1 MPVKNDPAAL
11 RALLTQKLADKA
23 LTQAEADEVAT
34 AAEQDGVTAEE
45 GAAVVDG
52 MVEALQADSLD
63 LTGADSQAAANS
75 LLGKLDAATP
85 LPLDKSGAEPL
96 PSGTVNFTKL
106 LSMQAEAKV
115 QKLPAASFD
124 GKALGVDKKGEV
136 TLDRRRVGLDLK
148 QPSDAT
154 VSALWGLAR
163 PDQLTGLSEAGAAA
177 LQKNLAASVAAAS
190 VIEPKEPGKFNR
202 MASVCA
208 GTAVLG
214 ELAAKWSPETVDA
227 MLQIAEKS
235 PSVMTQ
241 ALAVRG
247 LQAAPL
253 SDEQKAKLAALKPVE
268 GGADLLAAFDKA
280 RTEQQK
286 AGWEN
291 VKGPAAELTLSSFT
305 FAKSGEAVTNFMTTL
320 KAWDQLNPN
329 YGETL
334 NAEEVGKLKSIL
346 DNYVQTSEQNVFVF
360 GTLSNNAPK
369 DVAGIVSERTVAEIT
384 PGLKA
389 EQPGIGGVALTR
401 EQADFV
407 LSIAPN
413 LRDKRSVEQLAQALG
428 VVQGAFEQRLP
439 STWETPKPPA
449 KLDEAAF
456 ALFQR
461 AAIDYQD
468 AAGASPDGKLGYDDL
483 VKSLRA
489 QVNELQPAIAP
500 RLAELK
506 ATPPTWDGVQ
516 VSPECATYLEAQLRD
531 HLKSAMSVDNL
542 GRALK
547 VYAGK
552 SGGKVDGETFTKF
565 QSMLEEYKG
574 QWPELK
580 TFDFN
585 KLERI
590 ATFKVDGKE
599 VPLCKLNGKPVGLAD
614 FYNTV
619 ATNVSG
625 AIDKSLMKYDWQG
638 DRWGYRA
645 KQLVELMDVV
655 AEQTV
660 RGEGPVALLQQQN
673 PGKTVEILATGADG
687 GHAQL
692 LYSVKDKSGKETARY
707 AQGSDGALA
716 KTTESGDPILVSAT
730 VGKDGDLNATVA
742 KQIKTTRW
750 PLQNP
755 YTVGDRI
762 DVNYQDGK
770 VEELEDEG
778 KPFSTRYK
786 VLEAEITGY
795 DAKGKYTVKFKTPEG
810 EEKTQTLSLSDIRKA
825 NNPHYFNPKGSQ
837 FSDVSINV
845 NTDAALKEFLDGA
858 QPIIDAHLPK
868 GSTAT
873 LTPKELVQKQKA
885 CIDALMKYASRIKY
899 PSEGAN
905 VTDPGSKA
913 FLELEKGYMFPL
925 GELAK
930 IDRGVCRHQC
940 IFEHLLL
947 QQAGIDSRLASGAAN
962 TSGNAFRGYH
972 IWTEVTLA
980 DNERYL
986 SDQTWDDPYIPLWKG
1001 AYSVDRQRQEMYDRT
1016 ARYDSN
1022 LVN

>member
-11 RALLTQKLADKA
+11 RALLNQKLADKT
-23 LTQAEADEVAT
+23 LTQAEADEVAA

-52 MVEALQADSLD
+52 MVEALQSDSVD
-63 LTGADSQAAANS
+63 LTGAETQNATNS
-75 LLGKLDAATP
+75 LLGRLDSATP

-96 PSGTVNFTKL
+96 PSGAVNFTKL

-115 QKLPAASFD
+115 QKLPATSFD
-124 GKALGVDKKGEV
+124 GKAMGVDKKGEV
-136 TLDRRRVGLDLK
+136 TIDRRRASLDLK
-148 QPSDAT
+148 QPNDTT
-154 VSALWGLAR
+154 VSALWGLSR
-163 PDQLTGLSEAGAAA
+163 PGQMAGLPEGSAAA
-177 LQKNLAASVAAAS
+177 LQKNLAASVAGAAL
-190 VIEPKEPGKFNR
+190 VDPKEPGKFNR

-208 GTAVLG
+208 GTAALG
-214 ELAAKWSPETVDA
+214 EMAAQWTPETIDA
-227 MLQIAEKS
+227 MLVVAEKS

-253 SDEQKAKLAALKPVE
+253 SDDQKAKLASLPPVE
-268 GGADLLAAFDKA
+268 GSADLLAAFDKA

-286 AGWEN
+286 AGWES
-291 VKGPAAELTLSSFT
+291 VKGPAAELTLSAFT
-305 FAKSGEAVTNFMTTL
+305 FAKSGEAVTNFMNVL
-320 KAWDQLNPN
+320 KAWDQLDPN
-329 YGETL
+329 YSATFSD
-334 NAEEVGKLKSIL
+334 EEVGKLKSIL

-369 DVAGIVSERTVAEIT
+369 DVAAIISERVAAEIA

-389 EQPGIGGVALTR
+389 DQPGIGGIALTR
-401 EQADFV
+401 EQADFI

-413 LRDKRSVEQLAQALG
+413 LRDKRAVEQLVQSLG
-428 VVQGAFEQRLP
+428 VAQGAFEQRLP
-439 STWETPKPPA
+439 NTWETPKPPA
-449 KLDEAAF
+449 KLDPAAF

-461 AAIDYQD
+461 AAADYQD
-468 AAGASPDGKLGYDDL
+468 AAGASPDGKLGYDDFAR
-483 VKSLRA
+483 SLRG
-489 QVNELQPAIAP
+489 QVSELQPAIAP

-506 ATPPTWDGVQ
+506 GTPAKWDGVE

-531 HLKSAMSVDNL
+531 HLKSSMSVDNL

-552 SGGKVDGETFTKF
+552 NGGKVDGEAFGKF
-565 QSMLEEYKG
+565 KSMLEEYKG
-574 QWPELK
+574 QWPDLS

-590 ATFKVDGKE
+590 ATFKADGKE
-599 VPLCKLNGKPVGLAD
+599 VPLATLNGKPVPLAD
-614 FYNTV
+614 YYNAV
-619 ATNVSG
+619 ATNVAG
-625 AIDKSLMKYDWQG
+625 AVDKSLMKFDWQA

-673 PGKTVEILATGADG
+673 PGKKVEILATGSDG

-692 LYSVKDKSGKETARY
+692 LYSVKDTGGREIARY

-716 KTTESGDPILVSAT
+716 KTTESGDPILLSAT
-730 VGKDGDLNATVA
+730 VGKDGDLNATVP

-755 YTVGDRI
+755 YTPGDKI
-762 DVNYQDGK
+762 DINYQDGK
-770 VEELEDEG
+770 VEELEVEG

-786 VLEAEITGY
+786 VIEAEITGY
-795 DAKGKYTVKFKTPEG
+795 DAKGNYTVKFKTPEG
-810 EEKTQTLSLSDIRKA
+810 EEKTQTLKLSDIRKA

-899 PSEGAN
+899 PQHGGTITEEASQ
-905 VTDPGSKA
+905 KYK
-913 FLELEKGYMFPL
+913 ELEDSYRFPL

-930 IDRGVCRHQC
+930 INRGVCRHQC

-972 IWTEVTLA
+972 IWAEVTLA

-986 SDQTWDDPYIPLWKG
+986 SDQTWSDPYIPLWKG
-1001 AYSVDRQRQEMYDRT
+1001 AYSVDKQRQEMYDRT
-1016 ARYDSN
+1016 ARYDYN
-1022 LVN
+1022 IVN